1 MAYYTSLKKKEIEII
16 TDNFDFKEINSF
28 KNLEGGLENTN
39 YLINSDEARY
49 VLTVCEQKTFKK
61 AKELAFLLEYLDKN
75 KFKTSKI
82 IKTKNNE
89 SVILFNEKIIMIKEY
104 IEGKN
109 EKDFSA
115 NILKLIGEQLG
126 KLHKIEAPDYLPKQ
140 INYGK
145 EQFVKIKKY
154 ANNSEFHIWL
164 NSKLE
169 YLRPYFSLNLPKSL
183 IHSDVF
189 HDNVIISNDNRSVT
203 IMDFE
208 ESAYYYRIYDIG
220 MTIIGVCRERKTIN
234 LNKVKNLLIGYNN
247 QIKLLDNE
255 FDSLKAFTVYAGT
268 SMTFWRHY
276 NFNYTKPNPQL
287 SNHYLE
293 LKDLTDYIEKL
304 SEEIF
309 NNFKTKL

>member
-1 MAYYTSLKKKEIEII
+1 MAYYTSLKKKEIQII
-16 TDNFDFKEINSF
+16 TNNFNLKEINSF
-28 KNLEGGLENTN
+28 KILEGGLENTN
-39 YLINSDEARY
+39 YLINSDGTRY

-61 AKELAFLLEYLDKN
+61 ARELAFLLEYLDAK
-75 KFKTSKI
+75 KYKTSKI
-82 IKTKNNE
+82 IRTKINE
-89 SVILFNEKIIMIKEY
+89 PVLLFNGKPIMIKEY
-104 IEGKN
+104 IEGKV
-109 EKDFSA
+109 EIDFSTS
-115 NILKLIGEQLG
+115 ILKLIGEQLG
-126 KLHKIEAPDYLPKQ
+126 KLHKIMVPDFLPKQ

-145 EQFVKIKKY
+145 EQFIKIKKY
-154 ANNSEFHIWL
+154 AKNSEFHIWL
-164 NSKLE
+164 NNKLK
-169 YLRPYFSLNLPKSL
+169 YLRPYFNLNLPKSL

-208 ESAYYYRIYDIG
+208 ESAYYYRVYDIG
-220 MTIIGVCRERKTIN
+220 MTIIGVCKERNTIN

-255 FDSLKAFTVYAGT
+255 LDSLKAFTVYAGT

-276 NFNYTKPNPQL
+276 NFNYTKPDPQL

-304 SEEIF
+304 PEETF